1 MNKACTPYS
10 LLVCACV
17 DVGVYVPE
25 GVSACKNLCYGLM
38 KSVRCGRVCVGVNLH
53 TLVVSVAEE

>member
-25 GVSACKNLCYGLM
+25 DVSACKNLCYGLM
-38 KSVRCGRVCVGVNLH
+38 KSVRYGRVCVGVNLH
-53 TLVVSVAEE
+53 T